1 MSTLIKYTIF
11 IFLLLSLILFYF
23 LYTPL
28 GNQQI
33 YSSFSYILTKKTG
46 LDVDVETIDIQ
57 QYPYLE
63 ADMLVEDKYNLK
75 LKGFLKNNTLDMDY
89 VLTSNCLHSAVCT
102 IDDEITIIGHLSGPL
117 NKVKITGKGKA
128 LDGNISYVG
137 LKQEDTLKDINLVFN
152 DMNSSKLF
160 TLLGQTPLL
169 EGNANAR
176 MHFDTLNQAHK
187 KGSISY
193 DVKKS
198 DLSGLLVDL
207 HANID
212 IEDHDQTFIIDVIAP
227 ELTLHLTKG
236 RYDLEKNTAHA
247 FYTLDVQE
255 LSHLEKLLG
264 YRYVGPL
271 YASGKI
277 AYDEHIIVKG
287 LSKSFGGLIDF
298 IYEKDRLNADL
309 TGVPFR
315 NFITKL
321 SYTPLLDANTTG
333 QMGYDFLSK
342 TITIHT
348 KLNNAKFLP
357 SGLLDTLSE
366 KSGIDMHEEVFD
378 DSRVNLTYKDDILTG
393 DIHFANKEN
402 HLLFNN
408 AKVDLTKKSMESAI
422 DLQTPK
428 YRLEGETYVASLD
441 EATPMQ
447 NTLQDT
453 YLRFN
458 GTFNTHY
465 KFTLNGLI
473 NDTWANMD
481 YTLSAARF
489 PGPAYTIED
498 DVDLS
503 GHINGPFSR
512 LHISGEG
519 KALDGHI
526 RYDGVKINDG
536 LENFTL
542 NMDGIHSVKLST
554 LLGQK
559 TFPKGRADL
568 HADFEYLSKGN
579 KKGSLIYSLEKSTLN
594 TLPFSL
600 YTQIDLDNSKQT
612 FTADVTMTNA
622 KINITKGSRDT
633 DTNTTSAFYV
643 IDVKELTPFEKLL
656 GYKYHGPFYAM
667 GEVTYHKHFKVQ
679 GLSKTFGG
687 MLDFTYEKDILG
699 IELDS
704 VSFKQFMSL
713 FPFQVM
719 IDGDTTGKINYDFIK
734 KRMTVNTK
742 LKNAKFLH
750 SDVVSNIY
758 KKADV
763 NMLLEEFDD
772 STLDASYQ
780 NDILQGDLK
789 LSNDRGHFFLTN
801 TIMNTDT
808 NTINAYFDLKM
819 QEQVFSGK
827 VYGALDDPEVDLDM
841 KKLIRHKMDKQMD
854 SMIGKGNRKMME
866 KMPMGETA
874 KDAASGV
881 AGGFMGIF
889 F

>member
-1 MSTLIKYTIF
+1 MSTLIKYSIF
-11 IFLLLSLILFYF
+11 IIVLLSLILFYF

-33 YSSFSYILTKKTG
+33 YSSVSYILTKKSG
-46 LDVDVETIDIQ
+46 LDVDVESINIQ

-75 LKGFLKNNTLDMDY
+75 LKGFLENDTLDMDY
-89 VLTSNCLHSAVCT
+89 ILTSNCLQSSVCT
-102 IDDEITIIGHLSGPL
+102 IDDEINIIGHLTGPL
-117 NKVKITGKGKA
+117 DKVKITGEGKT
-128 LDGNISYVG
+128 LDGNISYEW
-137 LKQEDTLKDINLVFN
+137 LKQEDTFKDINLVLN
-152 DMNSSKLF
+152 DINSSKLF
-160 TLLGQTPLL
+160 TLLGQTALL
-169 EGNANAR
+169 EGKANAR
-176 MHFDTLNQAHK
+176 MHFDILNQAHK
-187 KGSISY
+187 RGEISY
-193 DVKKS
+193 EVKKS
-198 DLSGLLVDL
+198 DFSGLLVDL

-212 IEDHDQTFIIDVIAP
+212 IEDNDQTFIIDVVAP

-236 RYDLEKNTAHA
+236 RYDQGKNTAHA
-247 FYTLDVQE
+247 FYTLDIQE

-264 YRYVGPL
+264 YRYAGPF
-271 YASGKI
+271 YASGEI
-277 AYDEHIIVKG
+277 EYDEHIIIKG
-287 LSKSFGGLIDF
+287 FSKSFDGLIDF
-298 IYEKDRLNADL
+298 IYEKDTLNADL

-342 TITIHT
+342 RIMIHT
-348 KLNNAKFLP
+348 KLKNAKFLP

-366 KSGIDMHEEVFD
+366 KSGIDMRKEVFD
-378 DSRVNLTYKDDILTG
+378 DSSVNLTYKDDILTG
-393 DIHFANKEN
+393 DIRFANKEN
-402 HLLFNN
+402 HLLFND
-408 AKVDLTKKSMESAI
+408 AKVNLTKRSMESTI
-422 DLQTPK
+422 DLQTQK
-428 YRLEGETYVASLD
+428 YKLSGKTYVASLD

-447 NTLQDT
+447 NALQDT
-453 YLRFN
+453 YIRFN

-465 KFTLNGLI
+465 KLALNGLI

-489 PGPAYTIED
+489 PGPTYTIED
-498 DVDLS
+498 DVNLT

-519 KALDGHI
+519 EALDGHI
-526 RYDGVKINDG
+526 RYDGVKINDN

-542 NMDGIHSVKLST
+542 SMDGIHSVKLST

-568 HADFEYLSKGN
+568 HADFEYLSKEN
-579 KKGSLIYSLEKSTLN
+579 KKGTLTYSLEKSTLD

-612 FTADVTMTNA
+612 FTADVTMANA
-622 KINITKGSRDT
+622 KINITKGYRDT

-643 IDVKELTPFEKLL
+643 IDVKDLTPFEKLL

-667 GEVTYHKHFKVQ
+667 GEATYHKHFKVQ

-687 MLDFTYEKDILG
+687 MLDFVYEKDQLDID
-699 IELDS
+699 LDS
-704 VSFKQFMSL
+704 VSFKQFMGL

-719 IDGDTTGKINYDFIK
+719 IDGDTTGKINYDFIN
-734 KRMTVNTK
+734 KRMVVNTK

-772 STLDASYQ
+772 STLEASYQ

-801 TIMNTDT
+801 TIMNTHT
-808 NTINAYFDLKM
+808 NTINAYFDLRM

-827 VYGALDDPEVDLDM
+827 VYGALDDPEVDLNM

-866 KMPMGETA
+866 KMPMGEA
-874 KDAASGV
+874 SKDAASGV

>member
-1 MSTLIKYTIF
+1 MSTLIKYSIF
-11 IFLLLSLILFYF
+11 IIVLLSLILFYF

-33 YSSFSYILTKKTG
+33 YSSISYILTKKAG
-46 LDVDVETIDIQ
+46 LDVDVESINIQ

-75 LKGFLKNNTLDMDY
+75 LKGFLENNTLDMDY
-89 VLTSNCLHSAVCT
+89 ILTSNCLQSSVCT
-102 IDDEITIIGHLSGPL
+102 IDDEINIRGHISGPL
-117 NKVKITGKGKA
+117 GKVKVTGEGKA
-128 LDGNISYVG
+128 LDGDISYVG
-137 LKQEDTLKDINLVFN
+137 LKQEDTFKDINLVFN

-160 TLLGQTPLL
+160 TLLGQTALL
-169 EGNANAR
+169 EGKADAR
-176 MHFDTLNQAHK
+176 MHFDIISQARK
-187 KGSISY
+187 KGEISY

-207 HANID
+207 HAKID
-212 IEDHDQTFIIDVIAP
+212 IEDNDQTFIIDVTAP

-236 RYDLEKNTAHA
+236 RYDQEKNTAHA
-247 FYTLDVQE
+247 FYALDIKE

-264 YRYVGPL
+264 YKYVGPF
-271 YASGKI
+271 YAFGEI
-277 AYDEHIIVKG
+277 EYDKHIIVKG

-298 IYEKDRLNADL
+298 IYEKDTLNADL
-309 TGVPFR
+309 TDVPFR
-315 NFITKL
+315 NFLTKL
-321 SYTPLLDANTTG
+321 SYKPLLDANTTG
-333 QMGYDFLSK
+333 EMGYDFLSK
-342 TITIHT
+342 SITIHT
-348 KLNNAKFLP
+348 KLKNAKFLP
-357 SGLLDTLSE
+357 SELLDTLSE
-366 KSGIDMHEEVFD
+366 KSGIDMREEVFD
-378 DSRVNLTYKDDILTG
+378 DSSLSLTYKDDILTG
-393 DIHFANKEN
+393 DIRFSNKEN
-402 HLLFNN
+402 HLLFND
-408 AKVDLTKKSMESAI
+408 AKVNLTKKSMEANI
-422 DLQTPK
+422 DLQTQQYK
-428 YRLEGETYVASLD
+428 LSGETYVASLD

-465 KFTLNGLI
+465 KLTLNGLI
-473 NDTWANMD
+473 NDSWANMD
-481 YTLSAARF
+481 YTLNAARF
-489 PGPAYTIED
+489 PGPIYTIED
-498 DVDLS
+498 DVNLT

-519 KALDGHI
+519 EALDGHVS
-526 RYDGVKINDG
+526 YDGVKINDS

-542 NMDGIHSVKLST
+542 NMNGIHSIKLST

-568 HADFEYLSKGN
+568 HADFKYLSKEN
-579 KKGSLIYSLEKSTLN
+579 KKGTLIYSLDKSTLD

-600 YTQIDLDNSKQT
+600 YTQINLDNSRQT
-612 FTADVTMTNA
+612 FTADITMANA

-643 IDVKELTPFEKLL
+643 IDVKDLTVFEKLL

-667 GEVTYHKHFKVQ
+667 GEATYHKHFKVQ

-687 MLDFTYEKDILG
+687 MLDFVYEKDR
-699 IELDS
+699 LDIDLDD

-719 IDGDTTGKINYDFIK
+719 IDGDTTGKVNYDFIK
-734 KRMTVNTK
+734 KRMLVNTK

-750 SDVVSNIY
+750 SDLVSNIY

-772 STLDASYQ
+772 STLEASYQ

-808 NTINAYFDLKM
+808 NTINAYFDFKM
-819 QEQVFSGK
+819 QEQQFSGK
-827 VYGALDDPEVDLDM
+827 VYGALDDPEVDLNM

-854 SMIGKGNRKMME
+854 SMVGKGNRKMME
-866 KMPMGETA
+866 KMPMGEAA